1 MHTARDAMRAAGNA
15 FLDGDGTVFFVARGD
30 EVYELTILPDSS
42 PQPGAAIGSA

>member
-1 MHTARDAMRAAGNA
+1 MRAASNT

-30 EVYELTILPDSS
+30 EVYELTIHPPDSS